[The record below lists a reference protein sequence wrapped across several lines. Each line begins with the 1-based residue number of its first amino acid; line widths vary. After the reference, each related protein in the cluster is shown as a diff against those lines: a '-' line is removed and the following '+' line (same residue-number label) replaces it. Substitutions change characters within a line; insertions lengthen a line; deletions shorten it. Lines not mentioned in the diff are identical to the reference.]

1 VAVGRAIGVILR
13 RLPPPAAYAFLLLAC
28 ARPPH
33 LTSDTATRR
42 AMTAAVKDGHVLR
55 DYKLPVVHP
64 PEGSKGKWVLQFDAL
79 DGKPGHQFLVAVDD
93 RTGDAQVMP
102 GK

>member
-1 VAVGRAIGVILR
+1 
-13 RLPPPAAYAFLLLAC
+13 
-28 ARPPH
+28 
-33 LTSDTATRR
+33 
-42 AMTAAVKDGHVLR
+42 MTAAVKDGYVLR
-55 DYKLPVVHP
+55 DYKPPVVRA

-79 DGKPGHQFLVAVDD
+79 EGKPERQFLVAVDD